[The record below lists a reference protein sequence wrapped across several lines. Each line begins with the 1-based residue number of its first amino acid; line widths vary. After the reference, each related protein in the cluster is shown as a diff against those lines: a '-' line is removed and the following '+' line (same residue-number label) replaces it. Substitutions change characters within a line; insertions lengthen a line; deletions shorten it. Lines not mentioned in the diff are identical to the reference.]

1 MKNKMEVVFR
11 DSASVEGEVC
21 FNDRLELPTERI
33 FKDSGQMIAPCT
45 IARTGVMLYK
55 AKECGSLFKDKDPNS
70 IVRIA
75 TFPEDLF
82 DSASLESYRSSP
94 ITLGHPEDDVNTEN
108 AKELVKGVLEGV
120 PLADAKNERLQSTLV
135 LNDADAI
142 AHVKAG
148 ESDLSSGH
156 KAVLVL
162 NDAEIPDMTFGG
174 WDAKKTSINN
184 NHVAIVKRGRAGSA
198 RIADEES
205 VVEEVEVKEEVKVL
219 DAAEVQVLL
228 DAAKDE
234 NENLKKDIQTL
245 NDGLDSLKQ
254 QLADAMSE
262 DRINALVKAK
272 LDFVKGAIELTDG
285 DIDITQPEVEIKRSI
300 LEAAFSKSFKDKDD
314 AYINVRYSILQ
325 DEGIHTP
332 VHVSEI
338 QKEMRKMHDA
348 SSCQEQKPSPVEVAR
363 ARMINRHTK
372 GKNKE

>member
-55 AKECGSLFKDKDPNS
+55 AKECGSLFKDRDPNS

-162 NDAEIPDMTFGG
+162 NDAANPDMTFGG

-205 VVEEVEVKEEVKVL
+205 VDKVKEEEVKVL

-338 QKEMRKMHDA
+338 QREMRKMHDA

>member
-55 AKECGSLFKDKDPNS
+55 AKECGSLFKDRDPNS

-162 NDAEIPDMTFGG
+162 NDAANPDMTFGG

-205 VVEEVEVKEEVKVL
+205 VDEVKEEVKVL

-228 DAAKDE
+228 DAVKDE

-348 SSCQEQKPSPVEVAR
+348 SSCQEQKPSPADVAR

>member
-55 AKECGSLFKDKDPNS
+55 AKECGSLFNDRDPNS

-162 NDAEIPDMTFGG
+162 NDAANPDMTFGG

-205 VVEEVEVKEEVKVL
+205 VDEVKEEEVKVL
-219 DAAEVQVLL
+219 DAAEVQVIL
-228 DAAKDE
+228 DAVKDE

-338 QKEMRKMHDA
+338 QREMRKMHDA
-348 SSCQEQKPSPVEVAR
+348 SSCQEQKPSSADVAR

>member
-45 IARTGVMLYK
+45 IARIGVMLYK
-55 AKECGSLFKDKDPNS
+55 AKECGSLFNDRDPNS

-162 NDAEIPDMTFGG
+162 NDAANPDMTFGG

-205 VVEEVEVKEEVKVL
+205 VDEVKEEVKVL

-285 DIDITQPEVEIKRSI
+285 DIDITQPEDENKRSI

-314 AYINVRYSILQ
+314 AYINIRYSILQ

-338 QKEMRKMHDA
+338 QKEMRKMHDCDA

-363 ARMINRHTK
+363 SRMINRHTK

>member
-1 MKNKMEVVFR
+1 MTNKMQVVFK
-11 DSASVEGEVC
+11 DSESVEGEVC
-21 FNDRLELPTERI
+21 FNDRLPLPTERI

-45 IARTGVMLYK
+45 IARVGVMLYK
-55 AKECGSLFKDKDPNS
+55 AKECGSLFKDRAPDS

-75 TFPEDLF
+75 TFAEDLF

-120 PLADAKNERLQSTLV
+120 PMADAKNEALQSTLV

-162 NDAEIPDMTFGG
+162 NDEASPDMTFGG
-174 WDAKKTSINN
+174 WDAKKTCINN

-198 RIADEES
+198 RIADEEI
-205 VVEEVEVKEEVKVL
+205 KQEEVKVL
-219 DAAEVQVLL
+219 DAAEIQVML

-234 NENLKKDIQTL
+234 NEILKKDIQSL
-245 NDGLDSLKQ
+245 NDGIESLKQ
-254 QLADAMSE
+254 QLADATSE
-262 DRINALVKAK
+262 DKVNTLVKAK
-272 LDFVKGAIELTDG
+272 LDFVKSAIELTDA

-325 DEGIHTP
+325 DEGIHIP
-332 VHVSEI
+332 AHVSEI
-338 QKEMRKMHDA
+338 QREMRKMHDCDA
-348 SSCQEQKPSPVEVAR
+348 SSCQDQKPSSAEVAR